1 MRDTAIPPLTNR
13 LHSLVGRLSHEGGYI
28 VAQADVAEA
37 VARIVQLERAL
48 GELLSHIDQV
58 GYVDGGSRL
67 GDAASVVSDA
77 KMVLGKMPP
86 RSVAA

>member
-1 MRDTAIPPLTNR
+1 MPPLTNR

-48 GELLSHIDQV
+48 GELLSYLDQV
-58 GYVDGGSRL
+58 GYLDGGSRL
-67 GDAASVVSDA
+67 GDATPAVSDA
-77 KMVLGKMPP
+77 RMLMGKVVPL
-86 RSVAA
+86 A

>member
-1 MRDTAIPPLTNR
+1 MRDTAMQPLTNR
-13 LHSLVGRLSHEGGYI
+13 LHSLVVRLSHEGGYI

-58 GYVDGGSRL
+58 RYLDGGSRL
-67 GDAASVVSDA
+67 GDATSVVSNA
-77 KMVLGKMPP
+77 RRVLG
-86 RSVAA
+86 R